1 MIYYHHG
8 NSPCQGV
15 LKKWIMRINLTIIAM
30 IAFFL
35 QVSAGSYAQRITL
48 NERNASFETIINSI
62 QAQSGYDFIGNTNLI
77 KNARPISIHV
87 TQVSLKE
94 ALDLCF
100 ADQQLVYVLKDR
112 TVVVKERPASV
123 VEKVLDFFNAADI
136 EGKVTDEKG
145 APLVGATIRVKDAR
159 RSVAT
164 NVNGEF
170 SLRNIDENAIIQIYY
185 IGYKTRELSVKS
197 LKTYSV
203 IKLEVNTGELD
214 EVAVTYTGY
223 QKIKT
228 EQLTGSVSS
237 INTKAY
243 ESVITTNNFL
253 QGLQNKLPGLLI
265 NNDLKF
271 EGNSLFQVRGI
282 STISANKQ
290 PLVVVD
296 GYPTELSLDAINP
309 NEIES
314 VTLLKDAAAA
324 AIYGVRASNGVI
336 IVERKKA
343 KRGDTKFEFRSTLS
357 ITPKEDYSTY
367 RLAPVKTPMNYRIDS
382 YYRNGGQGRDY
393 YIKNPGMYAPGTEPM
408 LDLSAMK
415 NPTKADTLAMVQK
428 MNAIYDYD
436 NTKDFSRL
444 FEQNKVTQQYD
455 FNLSGGSDKALY
467 FISSNFTRNQFS
479 SVKNDDRKFLLSG
492 RGTYT
497 FNSKLSFRLTADF
510 SQSRANAAPKYNYT
524 DFASFERFQDSNGN
538 ALPSFAG
545 SPTNPLY
552 NPGIMALGYYDNL
565 NYPLTELNEE
575 RDINKLTMNKIVGDL
590 SYKIIPDLTLTL
602 GGVYEYGNQNK
613 LHYASENSSQ
623 SRQYVNYYSEL
634 KNGSI
639 LFNLPRGGYQT
650 TTVSSTLGYTFRGQ
664 LSYNKKLNEDHS
676 LNLIAGAEMRKIVNE
691 ASSFANFGYNEQTM
705 LQMPVD
711 YTKIL
716 GTDYWPNSRFPQ
728 NPVLRYTNLF
738 NKAYQEDRYVSAYF
752 NGVYAYQSKYILSA
766 SLRIDQSNLFGT
778 DPKYQFKPLWSV
790 GAAWNIEKEAFM
802 KSLTWVNSLKLRLSE
817 GFNGNVSKESL
828 PQIVAKYALNNRTQ
842 PNATSLNIIS
852 LENSSLR
859 WEETNNFNAGL
870 DFTLF
875 NRISG
880 SVDYYLKKSK
890 DLLANAAIDPTKGAA
905 ATILNSARI
914 QNKGLE
920 FTLNGDWI
928 QRKDFNWNTG
938 IAFSY
943 NTSKVIDVYQNNLK
957 YNYQFVD
964 GSVAANYI
972 VGYPVG
978 SLFSYRFAGLNSL
991 GLPTVYDQNHNAKQL
1006 SYSSNDEGIRDL
1018 DYSGNSIPAYTFG
1031 MSNRFDV
1038 GPFYFYFMVDFN
1050 AGFKT
1055 RIPRPLPS
1063 SIRPI
1068 EGAENYFRN
1077 PGDEKNTDVM
1087 GFPGTYSY
1095 DSNRIY
1101 SVYNNSDTYVVNA
1114 AYLLL
1119 RDVTASYRLNSTFL
1133 KRIGFSNFELK
1144 AQGTNLYTHGF
1155 NKYNYSVI
1163 TGSYMRRNLVP
1174 TFTLGLFTNF

>member
-8 NSPCQGV
+8 NSPCPGV
-15 LKKWIMRINLTIIAM
+15 LEKWIMRINLTIIAM
-30 IAFFL
+30 ITFFL

-62 QAQSGYDFIGNTNLI
+62 QTQSGYDFIGNTDLI
-77 KNARPISIHV
+77 KSAKPISIHV

-100 ADQQLVYVLKDR
+100 ADQQLTYILKDK
-112 TVVVKERPASV
+112 TVVVKEKVASV
-123 VEKVLDFFNAADI
+123 IEKVFDFLSSSDI

-145 APLVGATIRVKDAR
+145 NPLAGATIRVKNTR

-164 NVNGEF
+164 NMNGEF
-170 SLRNIDENAIIQIYY
+170 SLKNIDENAVIQIYY
-185 IGYKTRELSVKS
+185 IGYKTRELTVKL

-228 EQLTGSVSS
+228 EQLTGATSK
-237 INTKAY
+237 IDTKAY

-343 KRGDTKFEFRSTLS
+343 KRGDAKFEFRSTLS
-357 ITPKEDYSTY
+357 ITPKEDYTTY
-367 RLAPVKTPMNYRIDS
+367 RLAPVKTAMNYSIDS
-382 YYRNGGQGRDY
+382 YSYYGSSDRDY
-393 YIKNPGMYAPGTEPM
+393 YTNSAYQYPPGTEPM
-408 LDLSAMK
+408 MDLAGIT
-415 NPTKADTLAMVQK
+415 NPTKADTLNMIKK
-428 MNAIYDYD
+428 MNDIYDYD
-436 NTKDFSRL
+436 NLKDFSRL

-455 FNLSGGSDKALY
+455 FNFSGGSDKALY
-467 FISSNFTRNQFS
+467 FVSSNFTRNQFS

-492 RGTYT
+492 RGTYN
-497 FNSKLSFRLTADF
+497 FSDKLSFRLTADF
-510 SQSRANAAPKYNYT
+510 SQSRANAVPTYSYT
-524 DFASFERFQDSNGN
+524 DFASFERFQDANGK
-538 ALPSFAG
+538 PMPTFAG

-565 NYPLTELNEE
+565 NYPLAELNEE
-575 RDINKLTMNKIVGDL
+575 RDVNKLTMNKIVGDL

-602 GGVYEYGNQNK
+602 GGVYEYSSRNAV
-613 LHYASENSSQ
+613 HYASENSSQ
-623 SRQYVNYYSEL
+623 IRQFVNFYSEN
-634 KNGSI
+634 KAGNI

-650 TTVSSTLGYTFRGQ
+650 NNVSSTLGYTFRGQ
-664 LSYNKKLNEDHS
+664 LSYNKKINDNHS
-676 LNLIAGAEMRKIVNE
+676 LNIIAGAEMRKIVNE
-691 ASSFANFGYNEQTM
+691 GSSFANFGYNEQTM
-705 LQMPVD
+705 LQQPVD

-716 GTDYWPNSRFPQ
+716 GTDYWPNSYFPN
-728 NPVLRYTNLF
+728 NPGLNYTKLF
-738 NKAYQEDRYVSAYF
+738 NKVYQEDRYVSAYF

-778 DPKYQFKPLWSV
+778 DPKYQFKPLWSI

-802 KSLTWVNSLKLRLSE
+802 KPLTWVTSLKFRLSE
-817 GFNGNVSKESL
+817 GFNGNVSKISL
-828 PQIVAKYALNNRTQ
+828 PQIIASYALNNRTQ

-875 NRISG
+875 GRLSG
-880 SVDYYLKKSK
+880 SMDYYLKKSK

-905 ATILNSARI
+905 ATVLNSAKI
-914 QNKGLE
+914 ENKGFE

-928 QRKDFNWNTG
+928 QRKRFNWNTG

-978 SLFSYRFAGLNSL
+978 SMFSYRFAGLNSL

-1006 SYSSNDEGIRDL
+1006 NYISNDEGIRDL

-1031 MSNRFDV
+1031 MSNRFDI
-1038 GPFYFYFMVDFN
+1038 GPFYFYFMVDLN

-1055 RIPRPLPS
+1055 RIPRPSPNS
-1063 SIRPI
+1063 MRPM

-1077 PGDEKNTDVM
+1077 SGDEKNTDVM
-1087 GFPGTYSY
+1087 GFVGTYSY
-1095 DSNRIY
+1095 DYNRTY
-1101 SVYNNSDTYVVNA
+1101 YAYNNSDKYVVNA

-1119 RDVTASYRLNSTFL
+1119 RDVTASYRLNSAFL
-1133 KRIGFSNFELK
+1133 KRIGFSNFEIK

-1163 TGSYMRRNLVP
+1163 TGSYVRRNLVP